1 MDKSIL
7 RRRHISTILR
17 YFIVSILGFFHLKNL
32 FRKFL
37 IKSKPVFKEDV
48 SIFKGNRSLLVFP
61 NIPWDYRWQRAQQI
75 FSRLGKKNYN
85 VFYLSPITST
95 NEYIL
100 EVSKGVYEIHVK
112 ASVETD
118 VLRDLFVSE
127 EMAKEIFESIKR
139 LIGEYL
145 DSKVLTFV
153 LHPVWSK
160 VVQKF
165 KERKVVYDMMDLY
178 SGFSEAK
185 PELVIAEE
193 LLVKESKLVLTT
205 ADNLYK
211 YAKRFNSN
219 VEMIRNGCDFERFRN
234 IKKNGVLDSLD
245 DRPIVGYFGALNDW
259 LDVDALEYAVKENK
273 DKYFVLIGSI
283 NTGKVKKLYKYSNV
297 FFLGEVKHSELGGY
311 LAYFDVCTIPFILN
325 DLIKST
331 NPVKFYEYIASGKP
345 VVSARLPE
353 LEIYKDICYLYDS
366 NEEFSKFIY
375 KGLYDEEK
383 KSATKRIEVAKENSW
398 EKRIEKLDNIIKS
411 I

>member
-1 MDKSIL
+1 MDKLAL
-7 RRRHISTILR
+7 RRRHISTIFR
-17 YFIVSILGFFHLKNL
+17 YSLVSLLGFFHLKNL
-32 FRKFL
+32 LRKFV
-37 IKSKPVFKEDV
+37 IKSKPVFKEDI
-48 SIFKGNRSLLVFP
+48 SIFKGNKSLFVFP

-75 FSRLGKKNYN
+75 FSRLGRKNFN

-118 VLRDLFVSE
+118 VLRDLSLKDETV
-127 EMAKEIFESIKR
+127 KEIFESIKR
-139 LIGEYL
+139 LVGGHF
-145 DSKVLTFV
+145 DGKTLTFV

-165 KERKVVYDMMDLY
+165 KDRKVVYDMMDLY

-193 LLVKESKLVLTT
+193 QLVKESKLVLTT

-219 VEMIRNGCDFERFRN
+219 VEMVRNGCDFERFSD

-259 LDVDALEYAVKENK
+259 LDVDALEYAVKENR

-283 NTGKVKKLYKYSNV
+283 NTGKVKKLYRYSNV
-297 FFLGEVKHSELGGY
+297 FFFGEVKHSELGGY

-366 NEEFSKFIY
+366 SEDFSKCIY

-383 KSATKRIEVAKENSW
+383 KSVTKRIEVAKENSW
-398 EKRIEKLDNIIKS
+398 EKRIEKLIEAIKH

>member
-1 MDKSIL
+1 MDKLAL
-7 RRRHISTILR
+7 RRRHISTIFR
-17 YFIVSILGFFHLKNL
+17 YSLVSLLGFFHLKNL
-32 FRKFL
+32 LRKFV
-37 IKSKPVFKEDV
+37 IKSKPVFKEDI
-48 SIFKGNRSLLVFP
+48 SIFKGNKSLFVFP

-75 FSRLGKKNYN
+75 FSRLGRKNFN

-118 VLRDLFVSE
+118 VLRDLSLKDETV
-127 EMAKEIFESIKR
+127 KEIFESIKR
-139 LIGEYL
+139 LVGGHL
-145 DSKVLTFV
+145 DRKTLTFV

-165 KERKVVYDMMDLY
+165 KDRKVVYDMMDLY

-211 YAKRFNSN
+211 YAKKFNSN
-219 VEMIRNGCDFERFRN
+219 VEMVRNGCDFEKFKN
-234 IKKNGVLDSLD
+234 IKKNGELDSLED
-245 DRPIVGYFGALNDW
+245 KPIVGYFGALNDW

-283 NTGKVKKLYKYSNV
+283 NTGKVKKLYKYGNV

-353 LEIYKDICYLYDS
+353 LEKYKDICYLYDS
-366 NEEFSKFIY
+366 SEEFSKCIY

-383 KSATKRIEVAKENSW
+383 EIVKKRIEVAKENSW
-398 EKRIEKLDNIIKS
+398 EKRIEKLHNIIQS
-411 I
+411 L

>member
-1 MDKSIL
+1 MDKLAL

-17 YFIVSILGFFHLKNL
+17 YSFVSVLGFFHLKNL
-32 FRKFL
+32 FRKFV

-48 SIFKGNRSLLVFP
+48 SIFKNNRSLLVFP

-75 FSRLGKKNYN
+75 FSRLGEKSYN
-85 VFYLSPITST
+85 VFYLSSITST

-112 ASVETD
+112 ASIETD
-118 VLRDLFVSE
+118 VLRDLSVSE
-127 EMAKEIFESIKR
+127 EMAKEIFGSIER
-139 LIGEYL
+139 LVGDYL
-145 DSKVLTFV
+145 DSKDLTFV

-165 KERKVVYDMMDLY
+165 KDRKVVYDMMDLY

-219 VEMIRNGCDFERFRN
+219 VEMVRNGCDFERFSD

-259 LDVDALEYAVKENK
+259 LDVDALEYAVKENR

-283 NTGKVKKLYKYSNV
+283 NTGKVKKLYRYSNV
-297 FFLGEVKHSELGGY
+297 FFFGEVNHSELGGY

-353 LEIYKDICYLYDS
+353 LEIYKDICCLYDS
-366 NEEFSKFIY
+366 SEDFSKCIY
-375 KGLYDEEK
+375 KGLHDEDKEI
-383 KSATKRIEVAKENSW
+383 AQKRIEIAKENSW